1 MTLTLNENTREQV
14 ASILQ
19 DLLTDAIDLALN
31 LKQAHWN
38 IRGPQFRA
46 LHLHLDEAEG
56 QVREITDGLA
66 ERMVALDLPADG
78 RAGTV
83 AKDTS
88 LPPFPPGLIPCD
100 EAIRHLVDQFDG
112 VIAASR
118 TARERLAEIDA
129 VSEDL
134 VIQGLHVLEK
144 QRWMLA
150 AQLEQV
156 RPA

>member
-1 MTLTLNENTREQV
+1 MSLALNENTREHV

-46 LHLHLDEAEG
+46 LHLHLDEADT
-56 QVREITDGLA
+56 QVREIADGLA
-66 ERMVALDLPADG
+66 ERMVALDMPADG
-78 RAGTV
+78 RARTV
-83 AKDTS
+83 ADDSS
-88 LPPFPPGLIPCD
+88 LAPFPPGLISCE

-112 VIAASR
+112 AIAASR
-118 TARERLAEIDA
+118 KARERLSEIDA

-150 AQLEQV
+150 AQLEHT
-156 RPA
+156 RSS